1 MPRIV
6 PYYCLFPQNGK
17 WQILQCLIWAIYDIQ
32 TSYGCLKVSE
42 FYQESDSEDSG
53 EEQWVNFFNAYL
65 PFQPSIPTAA
75 ISLIPCQTFED
86 FCLPFKWAAHMA
98 AVTPSP
104 TKCQLQL
111 WILFNIKLKVHV
123 NLSFL
128 DISNAMDQ
136 LQCIFA
142 ISAFNPCRCNF
153 LAPTGAQGVKMSV
166 CPSVRPL

>member
-123 NLSFL
+123 TGRYPVVPRYEIVKSGQTLL
-128 DISNAMDQ
+128 
-136 LQCIFA
+136 LTA
-142 ISAFNPCRCNF
+142 IIPGCGCNI
-153 LAPTGAQGVKMSV
+153 
-166 CPSVRPL
+166 